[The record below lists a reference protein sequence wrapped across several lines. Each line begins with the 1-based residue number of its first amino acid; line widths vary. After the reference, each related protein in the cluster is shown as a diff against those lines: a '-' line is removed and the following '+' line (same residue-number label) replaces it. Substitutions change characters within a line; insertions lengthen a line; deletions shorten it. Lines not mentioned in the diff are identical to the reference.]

1 MDRFVRQRT
10 LAAVGDA
17 GQERLGAASFAI
29 EHEHTV
35 SSATERHYLERAGAT
50 HFVASEGQ
58 REPFAHAE
66 AFRHQVARDF
76 AEGAWRALDQI
87 QRVLGKP

>member
-10 LAAVGDA
+10 LAAVGDR
-17 GQERLGAASFAI
+17 GQQRLADASFAI

-35 SSATERHYLERAGAT
+35 PAATERHYLERAGAQNFSAT
-50 HFVASEGQ
+50 EGP
-58 REPFAHAE
+58 RAPFAHAQ

-87 QRVLGKP
+87 QRVLAAP